1 MLEIGACKA
10 KTHFSSLLD
19 RVVQG
24 EEVLITKHGRPVAR
38 LIPAAQVG
46 REKTENAI
54 RELRALRKGLKLSGL
69 SWKALRD
76 AGRR

>member
-19 RVVQG
+19 RVVRG
-24 EEVLITKHGRPVAR
+24 KEVLITKHGRPVAR
-38 LIPAAQVG
+38 LIPAG
-46 REKTENAI
+46 REKTEKAI
-54 RELRALRKGLKLSGL
+54 RELRALRTGLKLSGL

>member
-24 EEVLITKHGRPVAR
+24 EEVLITKHGRAPSPDLFPPGER
-38 LIPAAQVG
+38 RPKKRFG
-46 REKTENAI
+46 NC
-54 RELRALRKGLKLSGL
+54 GLFV
-69 SWKALRD
+69 RV
-76 AGRR
+76 